1 VTTDALAAL
10 FADVLAGRYPE
21 SDGGFDVIAP
31 DATTGLH
38 AVLSFTGHAVVATD
52 RPADEVAA
60 LGLDGYGGAHH
71 PDVLRALAGPG
82 GWIGVLDLML
92 WAEATG
98 VGGTTLER
106 TTAHDGHHRVRY
118 ARDSR
123 IDVQVWA
130 DERGLVTVGRGL
142 GGRTEIGIELHDEAP
157 HGQGHGRAMWRD
169 VLAELPPG
177 PVWASCAPGNAR
189 SVRALLAAGFQA
201 VGAEVLLRPL
211 APTSLDDPESPA

>member
-1 VTTDALAAL
+1 VSRDALATL
-10 FADVLAGRYPE
+10 LDDVLASRFPP
-21 SDGGFDVIAP
+21 SDGGFHVIAP

-52 RPADEVAA
+52 RPLEEVAA

-106 TTAHDGHHRVRY
+106 TTGLDDHHRVRY

-123 IDVQVWA
+123 VDVEVWA
-130 DERGLVTVGRGL
+130 DDRGLVTVGRGL
-142 GGRTEIGIELHDEAP
+142 GGRTEIGIELHDDVE
-157 HGQGHGRAMWRD
+157 HGRGLGRAMWRD
-169 VLAELPPG
+169 ILAELPAG

-189 SVRALLAAGFQA
+189 SIRALFAVGFTA
-201 VGAEVLLRPL
+201 VGAEVLLRP
-211 APTSLDDPESPA
+211 AADGQR